1 MILKSLNIYKNAE
14 SLIRWFHPEKGY
26 ISPMD
31 FIPIAEKRGI
41 IDEISEYSLDK
52 VFQQKSTWNKSGYK
66 LPKISINVSAISFS
80 KSKFFR
86 FIKLKL
92 EKYNLKP
99 REIVLELTES
109 SFESYQG
116 EIKSNIEKLRELGV
130 EVAMDDFGTGY
141 SSLAR
146 LKDLQLDYL
155 KLDRSFIT
163 ALFDENGQKMIE
175 PLIALA
181 KILGKSVIAEGIET
195 QEQYD
200 VLRTMGCQYG
210 QGYFLARPMPAEDLI
225 RY

>member
-31 FIPIAEKRGI
+31 FIPIAEKTGI

-52 VFQQKSTWNKSGYK
+52 VLQQKSTWNKSGYK

-86 FIKLKL
+86 FIKLRL

-109 SFESYQG
+109 SFESYQ
-116 EIKSNIEKLRELGV
+116 
-130 EVAMDDFGTGY
+130 
-141 SSLAR
+141 AR
-146 LKDLQLDYL
+146 
-155 KLDRSFIT
+155 
-163 ALFDENGQKMIE
+163 
-175 PLIALA
+175 
-181 KILGKSVIAEGIET
+181 
-195 QEQYD
+195 
-200 VLRTMGCQYG
+200 
-210 QGYFLARPMPAEDLI
+210 
-225 RY
+225 